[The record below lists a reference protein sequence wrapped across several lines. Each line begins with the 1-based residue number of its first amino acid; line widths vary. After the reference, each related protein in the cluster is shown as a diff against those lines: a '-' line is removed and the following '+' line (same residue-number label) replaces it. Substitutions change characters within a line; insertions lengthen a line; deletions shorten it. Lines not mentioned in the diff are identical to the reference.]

1 MSFGIYVGGIAL
13 VVGGMIYAAAMLHV
27 PLPWIVAGALVAM
40 GFGILTAV
48 KSTRSRDQ

>member
-13 VVGGMIYAAAMLHV
+13 VLGGLIYGAAMLHV
-27 PLPWIVAGALVAM
+27 PAPWIVAGALVVM
-40 GFGILTAV
+40 GFGILMGV

>member
-27 PLPWIVAGALVAM
+27 PPPWIVAGALVVM